1 MFREAAMLWYN
12 NPEGVRAIHGSKVD
26 TTMSTQSRL
35 MRLVRNHTH
44 A

>member
-1 MFREAAMLWYN
+1 MLWYN
-12 NPEGVRAIHGSKVD
+12 NPESVRAIHDSKLD
-26 TTMSTQSRL
+26 TTVSSQRRL

>member
-12 NPEGVRAIHGSKVD
+12 NPESVRAIHGSKVD
-26 TTMSTQSRL
+26 TTVSSQRRL
-35 MRLVRNHTH
+35 MRLVRDHTH